1 MNVSITSETN
11 MEEFASFGSPR
22 PSVQKNGLIA
32 TGAYNVV
39 RAVRGL
45 PDRSRFVANVQLPSI
60 QLRSSIIFRGLSVN
74 NLREPIH
81 RG

>member
-22 PSVQKNGLIA
+22 PSVQTNGLIA

-39 RAVRGL
+39 RAVRYEDYQIDPALSRTCSYPLYNSGR
-45 PDRSRFVANVQLPSI
+45 RSFFVACP
-60 QLRSSIIFRGLSVN
+60 
-74 NLREPIH
+74 
-81 RG
+81 